1 MNSEL
6 CELYIFIHI
15 YFKKHSMDTRF
26 WRIKESLTKSSQNC
40 AEGSFEVF
48 RGEREKERK
57 KEREKEIKKER
68 ERERKKKI
76 DRERVCV

>member
-1 MNSEL
+1 MCFYLFRLKVQQIVMHTPLSYEHRL
-6 CELYIFIHI
+6 L
-15 YFKKHSMDTRF
+15 
-26 WRIKESLTKSSQNC
+26 KESLTKSSQNC